1 MSINNPVPVPCPG
14 QPAISLNLIA
24 LKTLT
29 MRNGDGI
36 LIPPSLS
43 ISFAPYAIGDFGGTP
58 GYIYPPNTVEP
69 GFTIDNIY
77 EWVAARAAL
86 GDNAPG
92 QVLAQLT
99 QLAVE
104 EYERRTANS

>member
-1 MSINNPVPVPCPG
+1 MSIKNPNPVPCPG
-14 QPAISLNLIA
+14 QPAISLDLIA

-36 LIPPSLS
+36 LIPPSLT
-43 ISFAPYAIGDFGGTP
+43 ISFAPYATGDFGGTP

-69 GFTIDNIY
+69 SFTIDNIY
-77 EWVAARAAL
+77 EWVATRAAA
-86 GDNAPG
+86 GDNGPAE
-92 QVLAQLT
+92 VLTQLT

-104 EYERRTANS
+104 EYIRRLKAE